1 MDLKKQKDD
10 NAMMHAAAP
19 SNDDLSPNALDAH
32 ELVSIGGKHI
42 KRDEE
47 NLKMFLPQPLP
58 CHWRASVFH

>member
-1 MDLKKQKDD
+1 
-10 NAMMHAAAP
+10 
-19 SNDDLSPNALDAH
+19 
-32 ELVSIGGKHI
+32 VSIGGKHI